1 VLHFSSESFQ
11 DKLFVNK
18 VNKLRF
24 GQVNLLKQVT
34 KREWVNAV
42 ALPFNSK
49 AILQG
54 THLSIKRE
62 KHFILHP
69 IPGSLGGT
77 DLWKK

>member
-1 VLHFSSESFQ
+1 VLFTFQ
-11 DKLFVNK
+11 VKVSRQISDK

-34 KREWVNAV
+34 KRKWVNAV

-49 AILQG
+49 SYSTG
-54 THLSIKRE
+54 NPSIDKEE

-69 IPGSLGGT
+69 ICLVLLELIYG
-77 DLWKK
+77 K